1 MPKAKPSRGVDCH
14 AHIFSATAPAVAG
27 ARYRPAYEATVGA
40 WRARWADAGI
50 THGVVVQPSFFGT
63 DNSELLAAI
72 ASDPRH
78 LRGVA
83 AVHPLIDDV
92 SLHRMHAAGVR
103 AIRLNLR
110 GIGDW
115 SQYANPKWG
124 ALFAL
129 VHALGWH
136 VEVFVDPGR
145 APDVVPILAAIPIPV
160 VFDHFAVPGTDE
172 YAVDATFRTVEKLA
186 ASRPVWCKLSAPYRL
201 QGGDPRAFAS
211 RWLDIVGPERLVWG
225 SDWPWTSHEDAGDYA
240 RLRNALDRWVGAR
253 QLSAVLWDNAARL
266 YDFRPTDF
274 GPAEFVSLNF
284 A

>member
-14 AHIFSATAPAVAG
+14 AHVFSATAPAVAG
-27 ARYRPAYEATVGA
+27 ARYRPVYEAA
-40 WRARWADAGI
+40 LAALRARWADAGI
-50 THGVVVQPSFFGT
+50 THGVLVQPSFFGA
-63 DNSELLAAI
+63 DNSELLAAL

-83 AVHPLIDDV
+83 AVHPLFDDT
-92 SLHRMHAAGVR
+92 SLRRMHAAGVR

-115 SQYANPKWG
+115 GQYAKPSWG

-129 VHALGWH
+129 VHSLGWR
-136 VEVFVDPGR
+136 VEVFVDPGH

-172 YAVDATFRTVEKLA
+172 FAIDATFRAVEKLA
-186 ASRPVWCKLSAPYRL
+186 ATRPVWCKLSAPYRL
-201 QGGDPRAFAS
+201 QGGDPQAFAS

-225 SDWPWTSHEDAGDYA
+225 SDWPWTAHEDAGDYT
-240 RLRNALDRWVGAR
+240 RLRNALDRWVGAGR
-253 QLSAVLWDNAARL
+253 VGAVLWDNAVRL
-266 YDFRPTDF
+266 YDFGSDDLGPT
-274 GPAEFVSLNF
+274 EYVSLNF